1 MVTEPRI
8 FRLGFLVL
16 LFCLGSPG
24 VGSCQGIDDTL
35 TAEGR
40 ALLKGSH
47 MTPVT
52 VPLLQQ
58 QADNG
63 DGKAQFLMGWIYFI
77 GDPVPKDHGKAI
89 QWMTKAANQN
99 VPFAQTQLGLMYLSA
114 PDVPGNYGFGR
125 ELLLQGAARNEP
137 DALNGLGVIYSKGL
151 GVPVNADDAI
161 KYFRQAA
168 DAGFAGAQYN
178 LGYMYETGKLV
189 PQDSKAAVKWL
200 RLASDQDDPRAAYL
214 LGVMLRDG
222 HGVPQDY
229 PEAFRL
235 FQKGAEQ
242 YRFAGSQQ
250 NLGAMYYLGKGVPEN
265 LVLAYMWISLAA
277 DQGFELSKKTL
288 PAVAEKMT
296 PQQITEAKQK
306 AEDWT
311 KAHQN

>member
-1 MVTEPRI
+1 VVTKARI
-8 FRLGFLVL
+8 LRMGFLAL
-16 LFCLGSPG
+16 LFCLGFPR
-24 VGSCQGIDDTL
+24 VGSCQGTDDTL

-40 ALLKGSH
+40 ALLKGFH

-52 VPLLQQ
+52 VPLIEQR
-58 QADNG
+58 ADNG
-63 DGKAQFLMGWIYFI
+63 DGKSQFLMGWIYFI
-77 GDPVPKDHGKAI
+77 GDLVPKDDGKAI

-99 VPFAQTQLGLMYLSA
+99 VPFARTQLGLMYLSA
-114 PDVPGNYGFGR
+114 TDVPGNYGFAR
-125 ELLLQGAARNEP
+125 ELLLKGAAENET

-151 GVPVNADDAI
+151 GVPVNADEAI

-168 DAGFAGAQYN
+168 DAGFADAQYN
-178 LGYMYETGKLV
+178 LGYQYETGKLV
-189 PQDSKAAVKWL
+189 PQDSEAAVKWL

-214 LGVMLRDG
+214 LGVMFRDG

-229 PEAFRL
+229 SEAFRL

-250 NLGAMYYLGKGVPEN
+250 NLGAMYYLGKGAPEN

-277 DQGFELSKKTL
+277 GEGLELSKKTL

-296 PQQITEAKQK
+296 PQQIAEAKQK